1 MEGVGLDQ
9 AVVLQQKTR
18 KKRATKEE
26 MIARR
31 AAQEETKKL
40 KEETRK
46 LKKELKGSPKNKSIK
61 VKAKA
66 IAKTATATMSS
77 DAPYETILLAIQH
90 FKEGGIHVLETLTE
104 DVLNGILIETNKAYY
119 NETLG
124 TPTLMTDNEYDIVKE
139 FIERKFP
146 KNTVVDQVGAPAERN
161 KVRLP
166 FNMPSMDKI
175 KPDTTVVETWKRKYP
190 GPYVISC
197 KLDGVSGLYTTT
209 GQGNVPKL
217 YTRGNGSVGQDV
229 SHFIPYL
236 NLPAIPNIVI
246 RGEFIMLKATF
257 SEKYQT
263 TFANPRNLVAGIINR
278 QTIDEKIRDVHFV
291 GYEVIIP
298 SAKPSEQMQELLRIG
313 CETVHHMVA
322 SAITNG
328 SLSETLVDW
337 RTNSPYEIDGI
348 IVADDRI
355 YERTDGNPDHAFA
368 FKMVLSEQMA
378 EAKVVDVIWTASKDG
393 YLKPRVQIEPI
404 RLGGVTIEFAT
415 GFNAAFIETQR
426 IGVGALIQLIRSG
439 DVIPYIKSVISPA
452 ERPKMPQVEYEWNA
466 THVDI
471 VLLNKATDFTVRIK
485 NIAGFFKDIEVDGL
499 GEKNVERI
507 FTAGFDTIP
516 KIVHMTQADF
526 LTVDGFKEKTA
537 TKLREGIRDKLAKAS
552 IVTLMAASG
561 AFGRGFGERKIGPI
575 MEEYPNI
582 LTSNLPNTLNVARVA
597 TVKGMSKTSAQLF
610 VDNIPAFLG
619 LMTECGLTEKYNRTH
634 TVTSISSEQPQ
645 NFVVATTTTAQAPVP
660 AQAQGQTTNNTS
672 HVLYKKSVV
681 MSGTRDKTLTDLLK
695 GVGATLGS
703 SVSKNTFAVVTD
715 DKEATTG
722 KVSTAR
728 QLAIPIFTPT
738 EFMAAYF

>member
-1 MEGVGLDQ
+1 
-9 AVVLQQKTR
+9 
-18 KKRATKEE
+18 
-26 MIARR
+26 
-31 AAQEETKKL
+31 
-40 KEETRK
+40 
-46 LKKELKGSPKNKSIK
+46 
-61 VKAKA
+61 
-66 IAKTATATMSS
+66 
-77 DAPYETILLAIQH
+77 
-90 FKEGGIHVLETLTE
+90 
-104 DVLNGILIETNKAYY
+104 
-119 NETLG
+119 
-124 TPTLMTDNEYDIVKE
+124 MTDNEYDIVKE
-139 FIERKFP
+139 FVERKFP
-146 KNTVVDQVGAPAERN
+146 KNTVVDQVGAPVERN
-161 KVRLP
+161 KVQLP

-197 KLDGVSGLYTTT
+197 KLDGVSGLYTTA
-209 GQGNVPKL
+209 GPGNVPKL

-236 NLPAIPNIVI
+236 NLHAIPNIVI
-246 RGEFIMLKATF
+246 RGEFIMPKATF
-257 SEKYQT
+257 IEKYQA

-291 GYEVIIP
+291 AYEVIIP

-313 CETVHHMVA
+313 CETVQHTVA
-322 SAITNG
+322 SAITND

-348 IVADDRI
+348 IVSDDRI
-355 YERTDGNPDHAFA
+355 YERIDGNPDHAFA

-415 GFNAAFIETQR
+415 GFNAAFIETQQ
-426 IGVGALIQLIRSG
+426 IGVGALIQIIRSG

-452 ERPKMPQVEYEWNA
+452 ERPKMPQVEYEWNS

-471 VLLNKATDFTVRIK
+471 VLLDKATDSTVRIK
-485 NIAGFFKDIEVDGL
+485 NIAGFFKDIEVEGL

-507 FTAGFDTIP
+507 FTAGFDTIT
-516 KIVHMTQADF
+516 KIVHMTQSDF

-537 TKLREGIRDKLAKAS
+537 TKLREGIQDKLAKAS
-552 IVTLMAASG
+552 LITLMAASG
-561 AFGRGFGERKIGPI
+561 SFGRGFGERKIGPI

-582 LTSNLPNTLNVARVA
+582 LTSNLPNVLNVARVA
-597 TVKGMSKTSAQLF
+597 GVKGMSKTSAQLF
-610 VDNIPAFLG
+610 VDNIPGFLG
-619 LMTECGLTEKYNRTH
+619 LMAECGLTDKYNRTH
-634 TVTSISSEQPQ
+634 TVTSISSEHPQ
-645 NFVVATTTTAQAPVP
+645 NHVVAPVEAHAPGQ
-660 AQAQGQTTNNTS
+660 AQAQATNNTS
-672 HVLYKKSVV
+672 HALYKKSVV

-722 KVSTAR
+722 KVLTAR
-728 QLAIPIFTPT
+728 QLAVPIFTPA
-738 EFMAAYF
+738 EFTAAYF

>member
-1 MEGVGLDQ
+1 MEDLGLDQ
-9 AVVLQQKTR
+9 AIVLQQKTR

-31 AAQEETKKL
+31 AAKEETKKM
-40 KEETRK
+40 
-46 LKKELKGSPKNKSIK
+46 KKELKGSPKNKSKK
-61 VKAKA
+61 VKAN
-66 IAKTATATMSS
+66 AKSPPVIMSS
-77 DAPYETILLAIQH
+77 DAPYETILLTIRH
-90 FKEGGIHVLETLTE
+90 FKEGGISVLEQLSE
-104 DVLNGILIETNKAYY
+104 DVLNGMLIETNKAYY
-119 NETLG
+119 TNIDTDTN
-124 TPTLMTDNEYDIVKE
+124 TPLLMSDNEYDIVKE
-139 FIERKFP
+139 FVERKYP

-217 YTRGNGSVGQDV
+217 YTRGNGTVGQDV

-246 RGEFIMLKATF
+246 RGEFIMSKATF
-257 SEKYQT
+257 TEKYQT

-291 GYEVIIP
+291 AYEVIVP

-313 CETVHHMVA
+313 CETVQHEVT

-348 IVADDRI
+348 IVSDDRI
-355 YERTDGNPDHAFA
+355 YERTEGNPDHAFA

-439 DVIPYIKSVISPA
+439 DVIPYIKSVITPA

-471 VLLNKATDFTVRIK
+471 VLLDKATDSTVRIK

-526 LTVDGFKEKTA
+526 FTVDGFKEKTA

-552 IVTLMAASG
+552 ILTLMSASG
-561 AFGRGFGERKIGPI
+561 AFGRGFGERKIAPI
-575 MEEYPNI
+575 MEEYPNM

-597 TVKGMSKTSAQLF
+597 IVKGMSKTSAQLF
-610 VDNIPAFLG
+610 VNNIPTFLG

-645 NFVVATTTTAQAPVP
+645 HFVVATTAEPVQAQA
-660 AQAQGQTTNNTS
+660 TNNTS
-672 HVLYKKSVV
+672 HAPHTLYKKSVV

-703 SVSKNTFAVVTD
+703 AVSKNTFAVVTD

-728 QLAIPIFTPT
+728 QLAIPIFTPA
-738 EFMAAYF
+738 EFTAAYF

>member
-1 MEGVGLDQ
+1 MEGLDEGI
-9 AVVLQQKTR
+9 VLQQKTR

-40 KEETRK
+40 REETKKLKEDTKK

-61 VKAKA
+61 AKAKVKAITKA
-66 IAKTATATMSS
+66 PPAIMSS

-90 FKEGGIHVLETLTE
+90 FKEGGIHVLDPLSE
-104 DVLNGILIETNKAYY
+104 DVLNGILIESNKAYY

-139 FIERKFP
+139 FVERKFP

-175 KPDTTVVETWKRKYP
+175 KPDTTVIETWKRKYP

-197 KLDGVSGLYTTT
+197 KLDGVSGLYTTV
-209 GQGNVPKL
+209 GPGNVPKL

-257 SEKYQT
+257 VQKYKDV
-263 TFANPRNLVAGIINR
+263 FANPRNLVAGIINR

-291 GYEVIIP
+291 AYEVIVP

-313 CETVHHMVA
+313 CETVQHEVT
-322 SAITNG
+322 STITNG

-348 IVADDRI
+348 IVSDDRI

-426 IGVGALIQLIRSG
+426 IGVGTLIQIIRSG
-439 DVIPYIKSVISPA
+439 DVIPYIKSVITPA
-452 ERPKMPQVEYEWNA
+452 ERPKMPQVNYEWNA

-471 VLLNKATDFTVRIK
+471 VLVDKDSDSTVRIK
-485 NIAGFFKDIEVDGL
+485 NIAAFFKDIEVEGL

-537 TKLREGIRDKLAKAS
+537 TKLREGIQDKLTKAS
-552 IVTLMAASG
+552 LITLMAASG

-582 LTSNLPNTLNVARVA
+582 LTSNLPNVLNVARV
-597 TVKGMSKTSAQLF
+597 TGVKGMSKTSAQLF
-610 VDNIPAFLG
+610 VDNIPGFLG
-619 LMTECGLTEKYNRTH
+619 LMTECGLTEKYNRTY
-634 TVTSISSEQPQ
+634 TVTSISGEQPQ
-645 NFVVATTTTAQAPVP
+645 NLVVAAA
-660 AQAQGQTTNNTS
+660 AANNTS
-672 HVLYKKSVV
+672 HAHTLYKKSVV

-703 SVSKNTFAVVTD
+703 AVSKNTFAVVTD

-728 QLAIPIFTPT
+728 QLAIPIFTPA